1 MSVNTAIWF
10 VRKFVSYLIQFIVVT
25 TSCIVCVEYSKSGT
39 LDSYD
44 YHATNVAIATLVIY
58 TSLNGLVLIDY
69 LYRCTN
75 NIVLNEDERTPMLYA
90 RLFYVQIIPCG
101 MFAIFAAA
109 FGIYAITH
117 DLITSSE
124 RSENNRI
131 IALSITLSA
140 LIIWSMLVIHLI
152 AECLNKYGGRCCDF
166 IKNQPPNNTL
176 SSDSMA

>member
-1 MSVNTAIWF
+1 MSDNTAIWF
-10 VRKFVSYLIQFIVVT
+10 VRKVVSYLIQLIVIT
-25 TSCIVCVEYSKSGT
+25 TSCIVCVEYSKTGQ

-58 TSLNGLVLIDY
+58 TALNGLVLIDY
-69 LYRCTN
+69 LHRCTN
-75 NIVLNEDERTPMLYA
+75 NIVFNEEERKPMLYA
-90 RLFYVQIIPCG
+90 RLFYVPIITCG
-101 MFAIFAAA
+101 MFTIFAAA

-152 AECLNKYGGRCCDF
+152 AECLNKYCGRCCDF
-166 IKNQPPNNTL
+166 IKNKPPNNPL
-176 SSDSMA
+176 YADSMA

>member
-1 MSVNTAIWF
+1 MSDNTAIWF
-10 VRKFVSYLIQFIVVT
+10 VRKVVSYLIQLIVVT
-25 TSCIVCVEYSKSGT
+25 TSCIVCVEYSKTGQ

-58 TSLNGLVLIDY
+58 TALNGLVLIDY
-69 LYRCTN
+69 LHRCTN
-75 NIVLNEDERTPMLYA
+75 DLVLREDERKFMQYSL
-90 RLFYVQIIPCG
+90 LFYVPIITCG
-101 MFAIFAAA
+101 MFTIFAAA

-152 AECLNKYGGRCCDF
+152 AECLNKYCGRREYLENSVVVYVEDVV
-166 IKNQPPNNTL
+166 
-176 SSDSMA
+176 